1 MSSFLDV
8 EEDDIFQSYV
18 QNIGVCKYQ
27 KLDSQQFLHVLALD
41 IFTVKSKYCDC
52 VPALRAY
59 ARQVLMT
66 VQSYVS

>member
-41 IFTVKSKYCDC
+41 ICTAY
-52 VPALRAY
+52 LR
-59 ARQVLMT
+59 
-66 VQSYVS
+66 